1 MAAPEAADPPRVTQ
15 QTRTTSS
22 TPQASTATKSLVTRE
37 FDLTLRAFFPIPPA
51 PTKFNPIGA
60 MKQLLLTMTKDEPS
74 LVLRTS
80 SNDKQIVL
88 ASATL
93 PTGEKEFKKFFNV
106 STTRNDKQRQ
116 THVCIGCYVLSDR
129 SLGNIKF
136 KSNDNHLLAWLKKAR
151 VFIEADSLGTDRPV
165 TIGYF
170 TKIEP
175 ELTHLTNF
183 RNHLASQLMMV
194 ELDAD
199 TAVTLAPHL
208 KTAQLDAMS
217 NGDDFIP
224 ILPNFEV
231 YRTRITH
238 GREPSQV
245 TTDVIGVKGAPKD
258 AKLLGEFFTRLA
270 AETCNDPRDGVYLPK
285 GAVHLLGTSTFEQV
299 LKENNFFL
307 TTVATVPVNMEFAA
321 WFALIDAN
329 DTDTEAISVYD
340 HLLRQPWF
348 LRLESVTRTKTIIV
362 TTKSNLTAAR
372 NWIDEN
378 LEKLIRKSIPPDV
391 EPPPPSLLP
400 HRLDKPTY
408 TEATRSYADIL
419 KQQFSMAPNATTA
432 GTAHTR
438 PPRKRQATQLNYD
451 SDQLEQSTEY
461 PPLVPNAPNTPSA
474 TVSATTTH
482 ASPTTV
488 DYAAE
493 LQLIKTELASLR
505 TLINSAVEQMK
516 SAVDSIKTIEPVPA
530 REMEI
535 DDNHSTDDRSK
546 DTTPEIFDLITEL
559 KTEIA
564 TMATEM
570 RAKFQEIRA
579 PVQIPFELTPF
590 PT

>member
-1 MAAPEAADPPRVTQ
+1 MTDPPHSTMAAPEAADPPRVTQ

-51 PTKFNPIGA
+51 PTKFN
-60 MKQLLLTMTKDEPS
+60 TMTKDEPS

-183 RNHLASQLMMV
+183 RNHLATQLMMV

-329 DTDTEAISVYD
+329 DTDTEAISVHD

-391 EPPPPSLLP
+391 EPPP
-400 HRLDKPTY
+400 
-408 TEATRSYADIL
+408 
-419 KQQFSMAPNATTA
+419 F
-432 GTAHTR
+432 
-438 PPRKRQATQLNYD
+438 
-451 SDQLEQSTEY
+451 
-461 PPLVPNAPNTPSA
+461 VC
-474 TVSATTTH
+474 
-482 ASPTTV
+482 
-488 DYAAE
+488 
-493 LQLIKTELASLR
+493 
-505 TLINSAVEQMK
+505 
-516 SAVDSIKTIEPVPA
+516 
-530 REMEI
+530 
-535 DDNHSTDDRSK
+535 
-546 DTTPEIFDLITEL
+546 
-559 KTEIA
+559 
-564 TMATEM
+564 
-570 RAKFQEIRA
+570 
-579 PVQIPFELTPF
+579 
-590 PT
+590 